1 MYLRL
6 LVVAGSAAFLNLALS
21 ATWQFGGPIAPGT
34 TPQISLVTNRPV
46 SYSAGMSCN
55 TRFVWARPI
64 DQQIKLLIQQ
74 AARVRLYLASAAADQ
89 PLCVSRMLL
98 RSH

>member
-34 TPQISLVTNRPV
+34 SCRSPFTVAESVCGRNCLWNMSAPSRSGSRATPIGRRICPRT
-46 SYSAGMSCN
+46 
-55 TRFVWARPI
+55 
-64 DQQIKLLIQQ
+64 LILTTEQGCV
-74 AARVRLYLASAAADQ
+74 AAHVLTVRQGEAWQ
-89 PLCVSRMLL
+89 
-98 RSH
+98 